1 MGKIVELTKELLVNK
16 KTIEELE
23 KSASD
28 KNATDNIKQRYEKEL
43 EKNKSIKAELKEELK
58 KELTP
63 TGKLSRINGLIN
75 DEKLDTENYEFM
87 LKLVAK
93 DKELEK
99 QLNEL
104 KALKDLKDKQTNL
117 EILRTNFKETIDEI
131 DKLIEGLEITT
142 APKTNIPGLK
152 FLSQKKQERSNKSIL
167 RTKYDQII
175 KAIEDSRARTEDKNL
190 KEEYASRQNLKD
202 TLDILYKHCQLGD
215 IEEIKALKQ
224 IVDVKYETILNSVD
238 KDIGKCA
245 EQYRR
250 DRTKLEKYDPRLREY
265 IYQKKNNYVTYAI
278 ERLSCRPFVKYDLET
293 HEASVS
299 EPNEG
304 HELIIFSLIALY
316 ELGLDKEEKPKFKM
330 TYVGKID
337 PKSALTKNAVLPNKI
352 KQPEKKTK

>member
-1 MGKIVELTKELLVNK
+1 MEKIVDLTKELLVNK
-16 KTIEELE
+16 KLLEEL
-23 KSASD
+23 SVAASD
-28 KNATDNIKQRYEKEL
+28 KNTTDNVKQRYEKEL
-43 EKNKSIKAELKEELK
+43 EKNKSIKTELAQELK

-63 TGKLSRINGLIN
+63 TGKLARISGLVT
-75 DEKLDTENYEFM
+75 DEKLSTENYEFM

-93 DKELEK
+93 DEELQNQLKELKE
-99 QLNEL
+99 
-104 KALKDLKDKQTNL
+104 LKDLKDKQTNL

-131 DKLIEGLEITT
+131 DRQIEGLELTT

-152 FLSQKKQERSNKSIL
+152 FLSQKKQEKNNKSIL

-175 KAIEDSRARTEDKNL
+175 KAIEESRVRTEDKNL
-190 KEEYASRQNLKD
+190 KEEYVSRQNLKD
-202 TLDILYKHCQLGD
+202 TLDLLYKHCQLGD
-215 IEEIKALKQ
+215 IEKIKDLKQ
-224 IVDVKYETILNSVD
+224 IVDVKYEVILNAIE

-250 DRTKLEKYDPRLREY
+250 DRVKLEKCDPRLREY

-278 ERLSCRPFVKYDLET
+278 ERLSSRPFVKYDLEK
-293 HEASVS
+293 HEASVT

-316 ELGLDKEEKPKFKM
+316 ELELDKEKKPKFTM
-330 TYVGKID
+330 TYLGKVD
-337 PKSALTKNAVLPNKI
+337 PKSTLTKNAILPNKI

>member
-1 MGKIVELTKELLVNK
+1 MEKIVDLTKELLVNK
-16 KTIEELE
+16 KLLEEL
-23 KSASD
+23 SVAASD
-28 KNATDNIKQRYEKEL
+28 KNTTDNVKQRYEKEL
-43 EKNKSIKAELKEELK
+43 EKNKSIKTELAQELK

-63 TGKLSRINGLIN
+63 TGKLARISGLVT
-75 DEKLDTENYEFM
+75 DEKLSTENYEFM

-93 DKELEK
+93 DEELQNQLKELKE
-99 QLNEL
+99 
-104 KALKDLKDKQTNL
+104 LKDLKDKQTNL

-131 DKLIEGLEITT
+131 DRQIEGLELTT

-152 FLSQKKQERSNKSIL
+152 FLSQKKQEKNNKSIL

-175 KAIEDSRARTEDKNL
+175 KAIEERRVRTEDKNL
-190 KEEYASRQNLKD
+190 KEEYVSRQNLKD
-202 TLDILYKHCQLGD
+202 TLDLLYKHCQLGD
-215 IEEIKALKQ
+215 IEKIKDLKQ
-224 IVDVKYETILNSVD
+224 IVDVKYEVILNAIE

-250 DRTKLEKYDPRLREY
+250 DRVKLEKCDPRLREY

-278 ERLSCRPFVKYDLET
+278 ERLSSRPFVKYDLEK
-293 HEASVS
+293 HEASVT

-316 ELGLDKEEKPKFKM
+316 ELELDKEKKPKFTM
-330 TYVGKID
+330 TYLGKVD
-337 PKSALTKNAVLPNKI
+337 PKSTLTKNAILPNKI